1 MGHKSIR
8 GMSSKVS
15 VYKQQLPLFSAPGPL
30 LGRFASYKSHSHTI
44 WCHINLAKSPGQIQ
58 GLPTM
63 IAHSSSSSLTPCAS
77 LLQPGSRHLW
87 ITHAHPAT
95 SSPTGCKIPRVPST
109 ASLNSFTPS
118 LPLSFSLLAP
128 PLPASELHHWL

>member
-8 GMSSKVS
+8 GVSSKVS

-30 LGRFASYKSHSHTI
+30 LGRFAYYKSHYHTI

-63 IAHSSSSSLTPCAS
+63 IVHSSSSSSLPPRAS
-77 LLQPGSRHLW
+77 LLQPGCHHLW
-87 ITHAHPAT
+87 ITYAHPAT
-95 SSPTGCKIPRVPST
+95 SSPSGCKIPQVSFHSFAEFPHPFPPSV
-109 ASLNSFTPS
+109 SLAAC
-118 LPLSFSLLAP
+118 FSP
-128 PLPASELHHWL
+128 PCK